1 MWLVRYQAKESM
13 SPTEFEALDKYLK
26 NTMLQA
32 FPRVK
37 GVRSARAF
45 HSIHGQIVFVVDLE
59 QTGSLDAVFEAP
71 EMGKACLGLSKWLV
85 RTSGAEI
92 MWEIGTGERSIGDT
106 VKCFAMTLN

>member
-1 MWLVRYQAKESM
+1 
-13 SPTEFEALDKYLK
+13 TEFKDLDDYLK
-26 NTMLQA
+26 TTMLQA
-32 FPRVK
+32 FTRVK
-37 GVRSARAF
+37 GVPSARAF

-92 MWEIGTGERSIGDT
+92 MWEIGTGERSIA
-106 VKCFAMTLN
+106 FALTFN